1 MVIKMSLKALK
12 IADSSIIISNNK
24 DEMIKS
30 NLLEKTFANI
40 NKN

>member
-1 MVIKMSLKALK
+1 MVIKMSPKALN
-12 IADSSIIISNNK
+12 IADSSIIISKNK

-40 NKN
+40 NEN